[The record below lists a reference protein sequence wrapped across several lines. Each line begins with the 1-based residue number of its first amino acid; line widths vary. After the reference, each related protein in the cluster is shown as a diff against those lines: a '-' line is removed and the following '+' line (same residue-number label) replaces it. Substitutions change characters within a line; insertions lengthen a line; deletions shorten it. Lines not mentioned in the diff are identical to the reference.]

1 MKRTLVVLFSVLLG
15 IIWTGSIQAME
26 FDEMGGVDIHG
37 FISQGY
43 LKSDE
48 NNFFADTKKGTTQ
61 FNEAGI
67 NFSTDVTEKLRIGLQ
82 LFARDLG
89 NIGNNDV
96 ILDWA
101 VADYRWRDWLGM
113 RIGNMKFMNGLYNET
128 RDVDMLRTC
137 IFLPSSVYNETWR
150 ESNGI
155 IQGGGLYGELPLK
168 AAGSFSY
175 GLQYGTVNMPKD
187 GGAAKLAADQWPL
200 KSRDITPLLSKSA
213 AAAGTTI
220 PGLNFG
226 LNSSLTALNAYG
238 LLSNYETTVAREQV
252 DKLSGAN
259 RDPIIDIMTIDVD
272 DINVDYGFS
281 GQLMWNAPLDGLVIG
296 ATSWG
301 YYFEALTQAK
311 LDTQAMQAISA
322 LTGSTK
328 LGAIGA
334 GLQQGSLPTQETVD
348 SMMNDFTSAKSS
360 DSMNQLGV
368 TLPSYPVIFG
378 AETRALTYSLE
389 YTFKNL
395 VLAGEYMENRYK
407 IHFRSDVFTNPAVA
421 AMLNSLADP
430 RSATI
435 TGNRMNI
442 NTFTAA
448 GWYGSATYRF
458 TYWFELGAYYSEYYP
473 DVDDK
478 EGVKRRDIK
487 KLDNELHR
495 GYLKDTCMTFRFD
508 INENWVLKLEGHVM
522 RGAASLLGADNPS
535 PTEAYP
541 LDGSERYDSNWL
553 LGAAKITYSF

>member
-15 IIWTGSIQAME
+15 ILCAGSTQAME

-48 NNFFADTKKGTTQ
+48 NNFFADTEKGTTQ
-61 FNEAGI
+61 FNEAAI

-101 VADYRWRDWLGM
+101 VADYRWRDWLGL
-113 RIGNMKFMNGLYNET
+113 RIGNLKFVNGLYNET
-128 RDVDMLRTC
+128 RDVDMLRTS
-137 IFLPSSVYNETWR
+137 IFLPQSVYNESWR
-150 ESNGI
+150 ESTAL
-155 IQGGGLYGELPLK
+155 IQGAGLYGELPLK

-175 GLQYGTVNMPKD
+175 SGQYGTVSMPKD
-187 GGAAKLAADQWPL
+187 GGAAKLAEDQWPL
-200 KSRDITPLLSKSA
+200 KSRDITPLLERSA

-220 PGLNFG
+220 TGLNTA
-226 LNSSLTALNAYG
+226 LNNTLTALDANN
-238 LLSNYETTVAREQV
+238 LLSDYDTAVARDQV
-252 DKLSGAN
+252 NKLSGAA
-259 RDPIIDIMTIDVD
+259 RDPIIDIMTVDVEDIDVD
-272 DINVDYGFS
+272 YAYT
-281 GQLMWNAPLDGLVIG
+281 GQGMWNTPLEGMVVG
-296 ATSWG
+296 VTAWG
-301 YYFEALTQAK
+301 YYFEAVTQAK
-311 LDTQAMQAISA
+311 LDTQAMQTIS
-322 LTGSTK
+322 TMNGSTK

-334 GLQQGSLPTQETVD
+334 GLQQGQLPTQQNLD
-348 SMMNDFTSAKSS
+348 SMMADFNSAKSS

-368 TLPSYPVIFG
+368 GLPSYPVTFG
-378 AETRALTYSLE
+378 AESKSLTYSAE
-389 YTFKNL
+389 YTFRNL
-395 VLAGEYMENRYK
+395 VLAGEYMETRYK
-407 IHFRSDVFTNPAVA
+407 LNFKSDLFANPAVA
-421 AMLNSLADP
+421 GMLAGLADP
-430 RSATI
+430 RSATFSGD
-435 TGNRMNI
+435 TMTI

-478 EGVKRRDIK
+478 EGYKRRDVK
-487 KLDNELHR
+487 KLDSELHR
-495 GYLKDTCMTFRFD
+495 GYLKDTCMTLRFD

-522 RGAASLLGADNPS
+522 RGAASLLGADNPA
-535 PTEAYP
+535 PTDAYP